1 MDKPEARERLAL
13 KLLLEGEAIEKR
25 RRQSASLA
33 KRLYETAEEMFP
45 PASVPR
51 SPAGELCLHWC
62 VWFFLKRGLTSLTA
76 PQDSTSNGI

>member
-33 KRLYETAEEMFP
+33 KRF
-45 PASVPR
+45 
-51 SPAGELCLHWC
+51 
-62 VWFFLKRGLTSLTA
+62 
-76 PQDSTSNGI
+76 I